1 MNQYLKNSW
10 HHIRR
15 APYQALAAI
24 GIMVLTFFVA
34 TVTVL
39 VAAGSDKILKYF
51 ETRPQVT
58 AFFKDE
64 VKSEEI
70 DSLRAKLNQT
80 GKIKEIKFVSKEEAL
95 TIYKEQNKTDP
106 LLLEMVTA
114 NILPASLEIST
125 TNISFLTEIAQIL
138 KIEPKIEEVIFQE
151 DVVKS
156 LKNWTGTIRKIGIGL
171 TGFLG
176 LVSFLIILI
185 IIGMKIAL
193 RKDEIEILRLVGAN
207 NWYIRAPFI
216 LEGIFYGGL
225 GAFLAWGMS
234 LILILYS
241 TPLLVNFLA
250 GIPLFPIPILFLLAI
265 LGAEVL
271 LGIILGTLGSFWAVR
286 RYLK

>member
-1 MNQYLKNSW
+1 MNQYSKHTW
-10 HHIRR
+10 HRIRR
-15 APYQALAAI
+15 APYQALAAVS
-24 GIMVLTFFVA
+24 IMVLTFFVA
-34 TVTVL
+34 TLTVL
-39 VAAGSDKILKYF
+39 VAAGSDKILRYF
-51 ETRPQVT
+51 ETRPQIT
-58 AFFKDE
+58 TFFKDE
-64 VKSEEI
+64 VKTEEI
-70 DSLRAKLNQT
+70 DSLKAKLNQT
-80 GKIKEIKFVSKEEAL
+80 GKIKEIRFVSKEEAL
-95 TIYKEQNKTDP
+95 SIYKEQNKTDP

-125 TNISFLTEIAQIL
+125 TNISFLPEIAQIL
-138 KIEPKIEEVIFQE
+138 KVEPTIEEVIFQE

-156 LKNWTGTIRKIGIGL
+156 LKNWTDAVRKIGIGL

-216 LEGIFYGGL
+216 LEGIFYGSL
-225 GAFLAWGMS
+225 GAFLAWGLS

-250 GIPLFPIPILFLLAI
+250 GISLFPIPILFLLTI
-265 LGAEVL
+265 LGVEIM
-271 LGIILGTLGSFWAVR
+271 LGIILGTLGSLWAVR